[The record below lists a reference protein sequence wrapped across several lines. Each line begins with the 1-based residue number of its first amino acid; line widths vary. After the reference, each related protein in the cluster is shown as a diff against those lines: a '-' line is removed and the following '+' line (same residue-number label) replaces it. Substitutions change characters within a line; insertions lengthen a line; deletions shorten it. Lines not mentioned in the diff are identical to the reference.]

1 MNENLTRKF
10 MITVYRIN
18 ILKPVLK
25 HLIILLLVFTGTG
38 TANAQVVN
46 DGILR
51 LQTPDLLNDKIIDL
65 SGNWQFYYGKHLSAA
80 EMQSIPT
87 DNKVYIKTPSAWN
100 YRLQKNKRLPSYG
113 IATYYL
119 KIVLNKCP
127 NSKEIDYGFKIGNII
142 TSYKLWVNG
151 KLVGKAGNAS
161 SSQSSFKPCYLPQ
174 TCFFQSKND
183 TLDVVLQVSNF
194 SDPIYAGVWQKIYFG
209 NSRNIEHLDWVRN
222 ALTFFILSA
231 FILLFFYQFT
241 LSFIHADE
249 KSHRIIAILSLFS
262 FIKLLMDGDVSV
274 FNFFPDLDFNW
285 YYRLWVL
292 AFLIIPI
299 ALRLTKNTF
308 PSEVNKWIEKAFY
321 TFYAVMTLFVLFADI
336 HFILNHLI
344 IIVYAT
350 FLCSMY
356 MFYILLKAIGKGRKY
371 SVISFISFTVMILF
385 ILNDLAFLT
394 YQFTYGYLSHIGIF
408 FYIIIQSMTVTLK
421 FASSHKKVIILST
434 KLLDTNKNLEA
445 LVAGRTKE
453 LNDANKELASLNKQK
468 DFLISTISHDLM
480 GFFNT
485 LITFTKQLSKDITL
499 SEKQH
504 KTMSNLYQTSN
515 KGFLLLDN
523 ILTWAKMQIN
533 NKPEQKLIEKLSYI
547 IDENLYLFAEQIESK
562 GIVTNIMINNELLFL
577 SDIGNLNTII
587 RNLISNAIKFSHV
600 GGKISLSN
608 RVENGLVQIIIHDDG
623 IGMTYN
629 ELTTVFDA
637 VKTKKRIGTAGE
649 SGSGL
654 GLMIVKELVENNN
667 GKIYCTSHINN
678 GTSFIIEFPNK
689 K

>member
-1 MNENLTRKF
+1 
-10 MITVYRIN
+10 MITVHRIN
-18 ILKPVLK
+18 ILKPMLK

-87 DNKVYIKTPSAWN
+87 SNKEYIKTPSAWN
-100 YRLQKNKRLPSYG
+100 YRLQKDKRLPTYG

-161 SSQSSFKPCYLPQ
+161 SSQSTFKPCYLPQ

-209 NSRNIEHLDWVRN
+209 NSRNIEHIDWVRN

-350 FLCSMY
+350 FICSMY
-356 MFYILLKAIGKGRKY
+356 MFYVLLRAIGKGRKY

-408 FYIIIQSMTVTLK
+408 IYIIIQSMTVTLK

-434 KLLDTNKNLEA
+434 ELLDTNKNLEA

-523 ILTWAKMQIN
+523 ILTWAKIQIN
-533 NKPEQKLIEKLSYI
+533 NKPELKLIEKLSYI

-562 GIVTNIMINNELLFL
+562 GIVTNMMINNELSFL

-600 GGKISLSN
+600 GGKITLSN

-637 VKTKKRIGTAGE
+637 EKTKKRIGTAGE